1 MAILYSLYITDK
13 QGANEMRKGK
23 ITDKIAETI
32 ASAKVGIKPYDL
44 AILIEIALEKAGLH
58 IVRKPVRGEK

>member
-1 MAILYSLYITDK
+1 
-13 QGANEMRKGK
+13 MRKGK

-44 AILIEIALEKAGLH
+44 AILIEIALENAGLH